1 MTTVPNPAETA
12 RQAEWL
18 RRSALTEG
26 QIRSFL
32 QSGALF
38 AWSED
43 RWLIAW
49 GKADK
54 SAHPNPGFPSFYTP
68 DFHLEDPEPWRIYPH
83 TAAISPDGLA
93 LQIAPHRQPRTWS
106 AFDGTA
112 FARNFR
118 TVQDAITRGELHKA
132 VPAVFEHSDSPLGI
146 SERGQALRALANLPA
161 GLMPYGCWNSEGGV
175 LGASPELLFEDDG
188 SEIHT
193 VAVAGTARAGAAPDE
208 LMDDPKERAEHG
220 LVLDDLDARLAA
232 LGPVTRGATRL
243 WRIGILSHLRTDL
256 RVSPSRHPTFTE
268 LVAQLHP
275 TPAVGIAPRG
285 DWREMTRQIDGE
297 PRGFFAAPFG
307 LTLPGGLSRCLVAI
321 RNVQWDRT
329 VTRCG
334 AGCGLVSGSQLAR
347 ETAELQLKLAA
358 TRGNLGL

>member
-1 MTTVPNPAETA
+1 MTTVPNPAEAA
-12 RQAEWL
+12 RQDAWL
-18 RRSALTEG
+18 RRSALTGE

-32 QSGALF
+32 QSGAVF

-49 GKADK
+49 GNAEK
-54 SAHPNPGFPSFYTP
+54 SARPDPEFPSFYTP
-68 DFHLEDPEPWRIYPH
+68 DFHLSDPEPWRLYPH

-93 LQIAPHRQPRTWS
+93 LQVAPHRHPRAWS
-106 AFDGTA
+106 AFDEEA
-112 FARNFR
+112 FARTFR
-118 TVQDAITRGELHKA
+118 TVQDAIAGGELHKA
-132 VPAVFEHSDSPLGI
+132 VPAVFEHSDGPLGT

-161 GLMPYGCWNSEGGV
+161 GLMPYGCWDDEGGV

-193 VAVAGTARAGAAPDE
+193 MAVAGTARAGAAPDE
-208 LMDDPKERAEHG
+208 LMDDPKERAEHR
-220 LVLDDLDARLAA
+220 LVLDDLDAQLAA

-256 RVSPSRHPTFTE
+256 RVSPSRHPAFAE

-285 DWREMTRQIDGE
+285 DWERMTRRTDSE

-307 LTLPGGLSRCLVAI
+307 LMLPGGLSRCLVAI
-321 RNVQWDRT
+321 RNVQWDRNT
-329 VTRCG
+329 ARCG
-334 AGCGLVSGSQLAR
+334 AGCGLVPGSRLPR
-347 ETAELQLKLAA
+347 ETAELRLKLAA